1 MAACLRV
8 RRREWLGLG
17 KRGGGGYGKNKE
29 GKNGNV
35 HCPSQSNG
43 LTLTPH
49 LGPLDVWCPIW
60 RSKGAP
66 PGGVGRGSIWDPSL
80 RQSPGRKTTRVGEN
94 AEPGPL
100 DVWCPIW
107 RSKGAPPGGVGRGS
121 IWDPSLRQ
129 SPGRKTTRVGENAEP
144 GVVEYL
150 GRKASC
156 VASFLVPQ
164 GTNVPNRGT
173 PEEASPEG
181 ASPEEASAA
190 RAGEGTSRGSR
201 KSNEG
206 TSPKKAPA
214 PVLHP
219 ESRSGEAR
227 RPWVPLVIP
236 EEASCEMQE

>member
-1 MAACLRV
+1 MAEDTQIQQERNATVVQLRAKM
-8 RRREWLGLG
+8 R
-17 KRGGGGYGKNKE
+17 
-29 GKNGNV
+29 
-35 HCPSQSNG
+35 PSTTATLAASLLCAAMA
-43 LTLTPH
+43 LTAVD
-49 LGPLDVWCPIW
+49 GPLDVWCPIW

-129 SPGRKTTRVGENAEP
+129 SPGRKTTRVGENAAP
-144 GVVEYL
+144 G
-150 GRKASC
+150 
-156 VASFLVPQ
+156 PQ
-164 GTNVPNRGT
+164 GTDVPNRGT

-190 RAGEGTSRGSR
+190 KAGEGTSRGSR
-201 KSNEG
+201 KSNEV

-219 ESRSGEAR
+219 EGRSGEAR
-227 RPWVPLVIP
+227 RPWAPLVIP
-236 EEASCEMQE
+236 EEASCDMQE